1 MRSVGPRMGAVHTPP
16 VHVRAL
22 EGADR
27 PWLRRLIDE
36 TWGLPAVSIS
46 GPHDPGDLPGFIAEI
61 EAEPV
66 GALTYRIADA
76 TCEVVTLNA
85 LRPGQGVGTALLA
98 AAKWVAD
105 EAGVRLWLIT
115 TDSNVTAIEF
125 YRGRGMHVTA
135 VYEDFVDV
143 VRRHKP
149 VGNPDNP
156 VPFRHALEF
165 SFSWGE

>member
-1 MRSVGPRMGAVHTPP
+1 MRSVGHRKGAVHTPR

-27 PWLRRLIDE
+27 PWLRRLVDE
-36 TWGLPAVSIS
+36 AWGLPVVSVS
-46 GPHDPGDLPGFIAEI
+46 GPHDPAGLPGFVAEI
-61 EAEPV
+61 DGEPV
-66 GALTYRIADA
+66 GALTYRVADGS
-76 TCEVVTLNA
+76 CEVVTLVA
-85 LRPGQGVGTALLA
+85 LRPRQGVGSALLS
-98 AAKWVAD
+98 AAKAVAD
-105 EAGVRLWLIT
+105 EAGVRLWLMT
-115 TDSNVTAIEF
+115 TDANVTAIEF

-135 VYEDFVDV
+135 VHEDFVDV

-149 VGNPDNP
+149 VGDPQHP